1 LLQLLFSKQFGES
14 PQDLL
19 GQSSEDDDSVVSYDD
34 EGNERR
40 RRGRRFG
47 NDMSEEEM
55 NIYDGMHAEYDDL
68 TSGYSTIS
76 SNKCDIS

>member
-1 LLQLLFSKQFGES
+1 M
-14 PQDLL
+14 
-19 GQSSEDDDSVVSYDD
+19 VSYDE

-47 NDMSEEEM
+47 NEQSEEEM

-76 SNKCDIS
+76 SNKCDISQKRSQLQIPAQAFPSGAMA